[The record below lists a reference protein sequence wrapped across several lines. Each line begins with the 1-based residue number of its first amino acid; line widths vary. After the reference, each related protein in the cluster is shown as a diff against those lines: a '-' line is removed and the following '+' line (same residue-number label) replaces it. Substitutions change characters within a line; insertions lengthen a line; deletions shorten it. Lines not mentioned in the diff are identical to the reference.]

1 MHQSHFFEL
10 AIQVWKKFCDHQL
23 EVSFT
28 TVELTFYIRFEMHL
42 RIIFLFLRPESHVL
56 HVNKFLTYF

>member
-1 MHQSHFFEL
+1 MHQSYFFEL

-42 RIIFLFLRPESHVL
+42 RIIFLFLRLESHVL
-56 HVNKFLTYF
+56 HANKFLTYF